1 MFKTF
6 WFRENLL
13 GEGGAGGGAGE
24 QTPPTPPVDGG
35 AGGGAPEFT
44 PPEWAK
50 GINVEPDILKA
61 PMFSSVKS
69 IDDVVKGYYH
79 AQKMVGADKVVLPTK
94 NSSPEE
100 WKAFYNK
107 LGVPESVD
115 KYELETPFKG
125 TDFETKVKQKAF
137 ELNLKPDQAKALID
151 LMEERNSS
159 IVDDYEK
166 EEQANLA
173 KVKETLT
180 KEWGTAYDRKISN
193 AQKVIKHFGGEDM
206 LKAVV
211 NDPTVGNNETVL
223 RLLAAIGDKLHQE
236 DTFQQDV
243 VTKFGTTKEEAKK
256 KINEMMGDMKHPYH
270 NRDHASHA
278 DAIKQMLDL
287 QEILAN

>member
-1 MFKTF
+1 MFREK

-13 GEGGAGGGAGE
+13 GESGSGGGN
-24 QTPPTPPVDGG
+24 
-35 AGGGAPEFT
+35 GGGEATSSAGDTGGTGGEAFT

-159 IVDDYEK
+159 IVADYEK
-166 EEQANLA
+166 EEQANIA

-270 NRDHASHA
+270 NREHASHG
-278 DAIKQMLDL
+278 DALKQMLDL
-287 QEILAN
+287 QEILSN